1 MKSWDFTV
9 PPMPRKVALLL
20 TFFAATVVA
29 GRVRADE
36 EEKVDFRR
44 QILPIFEG
52 ACVDCHGV
60 KKASGGL
67 RLTTGSKLMAGGI
80 SGPVLVPKKPE
91 ESYLL
96 KRLRGEG
103 DEDRMPL
110 KGEAL
115 SKEEIKV
122 IERWIKEGAVIPPE
136 EPSEFVPAPGG
147 LKRLTVAQY
156 RNSIHD
162 LLGERVPVPPLEP
175 DTLLSGSAAVGAGRI
190 VISRQ
195 ATEKFALAAFQLARA
210 ALADEDWRAKW
221 IACDSAAPYD
231 AACAGH
237 FVERFGRRAWRRP
250 LTGDEKARYLAVIR
264 SAARPHLGDGV
275 TAAVAALLQS
285 PHFLY
290 RVEVGVP
297 DPQDPKRHVLSDF
310 EMASRLS
317 YFLWGAPPDDQ
328 LLDAAAAGRLSTDE
342 GLRAEA
348 ERMLV
353 SPKARNTVT
362 AFFTELLRLN
372 KLDHLNQFKEKYKQ
386 VSSTLGQSMREETMR
401 VVEEIALDPQRDFR
415 EMFDAPFTYLNGE
428 LARLYGLPVPADE
441 EHFTRVSL
449 PTGLHRRGVLGHASF
464 LAINAHAT
472 APSPT
477 KRGRYIRE
485 ALLCQAV
492 PPPPPDVSTKLPKDG
507 EGPLRTTRQKLVAHR
522 KLSQCNGCHKAMDPM
537 GLAFETFDG
546 IGAYRS
552 KEDNGLVIDPSG
564 ELDGVAFSDPAAL
577 AVMLRNSPKV
587 GVCVARHL
595 YRFALGHLESEGEE
609 PLVADLAAG
618 LERDGYRFLSL
629 VLNVVKSRGFRYL
642 SAP

>member
-1 MKSWDFTV
+1 MS
-9 PPMPRKVALLL
+9 RKVALLL
-20 TFFAATVVA
+20 AVVAATAA
-29 GRVRADE
+29 GRARADDDE
-36 EEKVDFRR
+36 PVDFRR

-67 RLTTGSKLMAGGI
+67 RLTAGSKLMAGGI
-80 SGPVLVPKKPE
+80 SGPVLVPKKPD

-110 KGEAL
+110 KGDAL

-122 IERWIKEGAVIPPE
+122 IERWIKEGAKLPPE

-156 RNSIHD
+156 RNTIHD
-162 LLGERVPVPPLEP
+162 LLGEQVAVPPLEA

-195 ATEKFALAAFQLARA
+195 ATEKFGLAGFKLARTATADEGWRKKWIPCDAGAAF
-210 ALADEDWRAKW
+210 
-221 IACDSAAPYD
+221 D
-231 AACAGH
+231 AGCAQQ
-237 FVERFGRRAWRRP
+237 FLERFGRRAWRRP
-250 LTGDEKARYLAVIR
+250 LATDEQSRYLTLIK
-264 SAARPHLGDGV
+264 SASRPHLGDGV

-328 LLDAAAAGRLSTDE
+328 LLDAAPAGRLSTDE

-348 ERMLV
+348 ERMLA

-372 KLDHLNQFKEKYKQ
+372 KLEHLSQFKDKYKQ
-386 VSSTLGQSMREETMR
+386 VSGTLGQSMREETMR
-401 VVEEIALDPQRDFR
+401 VVEEIALDPKRDFR
-415 EMFDAPFTYLNGE
+415 EMFDARFTYLNGE
-428 LARLYGLPVPADE
+428 LARLYGLPVPADGE
-441 EHFTRVSL
+441 RFTRVEL
-449 PTGLHRRGVLGHASF
+449 PTGIHRRGVLGHASF
-464 LAINAHAT
+464 LAINAHST

-477 KRGRYIRE
+477 KRGRFIRE
-485 ALLCQAV
+485 ALLCQAI

-507 EGPLRTTRQKLVAHR
+507 EGPARTTRQKLVAHR

-537 GLAFETFDG
+537 GLAFESFDG
-546 IGAYRS
+546 IGAYRT
-552 KEDNGLVIDPSG
+552 KEENGLAIDPSG
-564 ELDGVAFSDPAAL
+564 ELDGVAFSDPTAL
-577 AVMLRNSPKV
+577 AVMLRHNPKV